1 MTRPTPVEPN
11 YKISAYP
18 INKVIL
24 LPIRVGKSAKQIK
37 YVVVATGDSSG
48 ATPIDDPVIYMKL
61 DFQMLPQGWVPQ
73 TYVALPLS
81 VLVEEGT
88 PQNPEDKFWKD
99 ISIQNV

>member
-1 MTRPTPVEPN
+1 MTRPTLPEPN

-24 LPIRVGKSAKQIK
+24 LPIRVGKSAKQIQ
-37 YVVVATGDSSG
+37 YEVVATDDYSG

-88 PQNPEDKFWKD
+88 PKNPEDKFWTD
-99 ISIQNV
+99 ISKVKL